1 MESERVQRKAMGSY
15 VADLK
20 GDGGDNVAEG
30 ESLHFEGV
38 VGQESLDCLELTII
52 SSELDPF

>member
-1 MESERVQRKAMGSY
+1 MESERVQRKAMGLY

-30 ESLHFEGV
+30 
-38 VGQESLDCLELTII
+38 
-52 SSELDPF
+52 